1 MKKLI
6 ALFLAV
12 VMIAG
17 LVACTSTAKTDT
29 PANETTKT
37 EAPANTPAETSADPA
52 KTDYKI
58 GVSIME
64 LTAYTW
70 YQGVIDGCN
79 NWMTD
84 HGAEYGVNFT
94 FDFEDSRSD
103 VQTML
108 TNVENMIAA
117 GSDGII
123 LFPADASSAIP
134 TMKENVANG
143 IPFVI
148 GDYAQEYSNE
158 SDKVW
163 STFVGH
169 DMKALG
175 VKAGEV
181 AVEYLKTLNKDNPV
195 CLYISVPTSG
205 QVSQDRYDGFAE
217 TVLAAFPNA
226 KIIDEGDTG
235 AHNRD
240 SAQTLVE
247 NVLQRESVID
257 VVCGHNDAEV
267 VGAYNAAVAQGRNE
281 IKFIGIA
288 GDIDVLNWIQ
298 NGNEAWLGEVLQDPV
313 VLGYQA
319 TDAMY
324 HALVLGE
331 KLPDKYDLP
340 EPEVP
345 EDDDEEDSANPK
357 RSRPQTLPTTLGRAG
372 AGSADFSAAARG
384 N

>member
-1 MKKLI
+1 MKKVI
-6 ALFLAV
+6 ALLLTLA
-12 VMIAG
+12 MALS
-17 LVACTSTAKTDT
+17 LVACAS
-29 PANETTKT
+29 
-37 EAPANTPAETSADPA
+37 APAPAAAPA
-52 KTDYKI
+52 AEAAPAPAAEAAPAPAAEEAAPAAEEAAPAAKDYKI

-79 NWMTD
+79 NWMAD
-84 HGAEYGVNFT
+84 NGAANGVNFT
-94 FDFEDSRSD
+94 FDFEDSHSD
-103 VQTML
+103 VSTML
-108 TNVENMIAA
+108 NNVENMVAA
-117 GSDGII
+117 GSNGII

-134 TMKENVANG
+134 TMKQYVAQG

-148 GDYAQEYSNE
+148 GDYAQEAA
-158 SDKVW
+158 SDEDIVW

-181 AVEYLKTLNKDNPV
+181 AVEYLKTLGKDNPT
-195 CLYISVPTSG
+195 CLFITVPTSG
-205 QVSQDRYDGFAE
+205 QVAADRFNGFKD
-217 TVLAAFPNA
+217 TVMAAFPNA
-226 KIIDEGDTG
+226 TVIEEGDTG

-240 SAQTLVE
+240 SAQTLME
-247 NVLQRESVID
+247 NILQREATID

-267 VGAYNAAVAQGRNE
+267 VGAYNAAIQQGRNE

-288 GDIDVLNWIQ
+288 GDIDILTWLSE
-298 NGNEAWLGEVLQDPV
+298 GNENWLAEVLQDPV

-331 KLPDKYDLP
+331 TLDPKYELPQPEAITPANIKDYDWKNW
-340 EPEVP
+340 
-345 EDDDEEDSANPK
+345 SW
-357 RSRPQTLPTTLGRAG
+357 LG
-372 AGSADFSAAARG
+372 
-384 N
+384 

>member
-1 MKKLI
+1 MKKVL
-6 ALFLAV
+6 ALLLTLAMV
-12 VMIAG
+12 LFV
-17 LVACTSTAKTDT
+17 LACAA
-29 PANETTKT
+29 PAAPATEPATEPAAE
-37 EAPANTPAETSADPA
+37 EAPAEEAAPAAEGTAA
-52 KTDYKI
+52 KDYKI

-79 NWMTD
+79 NWMAD
-84 HGAEYGVNFT
+84 NGAANGVNFT
-94 FDFEDSRSD
+94 FDFEDSHSD
-103 VQTML
+103 VSTML
-108 TNVENMIAA
+108 NNVENMAAA

-134 TMKENVANG
+134 TMKQYVAQG

-148 GDYAQEYSNE
+148 GDYAQEAS
-158 SDKVW
+158 SDEDIVW

-169 DMKALG
+169 DMTALG
-175 VKAGEV
+175 IKAGEV
-181 AVEYLKTLNKDNPV
+181 AVEYLKTLNKDNPT
-195 CLYISVPTSG
+195 CLFITVPTSG
-205 QVSQDRYDGFAE
+205 QVAADRFNGFKD

-226 KIIDEGDTG
+226 TIIEEGDTG

-240 SAQTLVE
+240 SAQTLME
-247 NVLQRESVID
+247 NILQREATID

-267 VGAYNAAVAQGRNE
+267 VGAYNAAIQQGRNE

-288 GDIDVLNWIQ
+288 GDIDILTWLSE
-298 NGNEAWLGEVLQDPV
+298 GNENWLAEVLQDPV

-331 KLPDKYDLP
+331 TLDPKYELPQPEAITADNISEYDWQ
-340 EPEVP
+340 
-345 EDDDEEDSANPK
+345 SW
-357 RSRPQTLPTTLGRAG
+357 TWLG
-372 AGSADFSAAARG
+372 
-384 N
+384 

>member
-6 ALFLAV
+6 ALLLAA
-12 VMIAG
+12 VMLVG
-17 LVACTSTAKTDT
+17 LVACASTTT
-29 PANETTKT
+29 ETTT
-37 EAPANTPAETSADPA
+37 ETATETTTETTETTETAEETTAEAA

-79 NWMTD
+79 NWMAD
-84 HGAEYGVNFT
+84 HGEEYGVNFT

-117 GSDGII
+117 GSDGVI

-143 IPFVI
+143 VPFVI

-181 AVEYLKTLNKDNPV
+181 AVEYLQTLGKDDPV

-267 VGAYNAAVAQGRNE
+267 VGAYNAAVAQGRDE

-288 GDIDVLNWIQ
+288 GDIDVLTWIQ

-331 KLPDKYDLP
+331 SLPDKYELP
-340 EPEVP
+340 EPEAITP
-345 EDDDEEDSANPK
+345 ANIN
-357 RSRPQTLPTTLGRAG
+357 SYDWQSWGWLG
-372 AGSADFSAAARG
+372 
-384 N
+384 

>member
-1 MKKLI
+1 MKKLL
-6 ALFLAV
+6 ALLLAL
-12 VMIAG
+12 VMVLG
-17 LVACTSTAKTDT
+17 LVACGNND
-29 PANETTKT
+29 
-37 EAPANTPAETSADPA
+37 APAADAPAADAPA
-52 KTDYKI
+52 ADAPAADAPAADAPAADEGVKTYKI

-79 NWMTD
+79 DWMAD
-84 HGAEYGVNFT
+84 HGAEYGVEFQYT
-94 FDFEDSRSD
+94 FEDSRSD

-108 TNVENMIAA
+108 NNVENMVAA

-169 DMKALG
+169 DMRALG
-175 VKAGEV
+175 VKSGEV
-181 AVEYLKTLNKDNPV
+181 AVEYLKTLGKDDPV
-195 CLYISVPTSG
+195 CLWITVPTSG
-205 QVSQDRYDGFAE
+205 QVSQDRFDGFKE

-226 KIIDEGDTG
+226 TILEEGDTG

-240 SAQTLVE
+240 SAQTLME
-247 NVLQRESVID
+247 NILQREPVID
-257 VVCGHNDAEV
+257 VVSGHNSTEV
-267 VGAYNAAVAQGRNE
+267 VGAYNAAIAQGRDE
-281 IKFIGIA
+281 IKFVGLA
-288 GDIDVLNWIQ
+288 GDIDVLGWIEE
-298 NGNEAWLGEVLQDPV
+298 GNEAWLGEVLQDPV

-319 TDAMY
+319 ADAMY
-324 HALVLGE
+324 RSLVLGE
-331 KLPDKYDLP
+331 DLPDTYELPMPEAITPDNIADYDWHNW
-340 EPEVP
+340 
-345 EDDDEEDSANPK
+345 AW
-357 RSRPQTLPTTLGRAG
+357 LG
-372 AGSADFSAAARG
+372 
-384 N
+384 

>member
-6 ALFLAV
+6 ALLLAV
-12 VMIAG
+12 MMLVG
-17 LVACTSTAKTDT
+17 LVACASTAKT
-29 PANETTKT
+29 E
-37 EAPANTPAETSADPA
+37 TPAETANTDTPAETTPAETTDEAPAETA

-117 GSDGII
+117 SSDGII

-181 AVEYLKTLNKDNPV
+181 AVEYLKTLGKDDPG

-247 NVLQRESVID
+247 NILQRESVID

-267 VGAYNAAVAQGRNE
+267 VGAYNAAVAQGRDE

-331 KLPDKYDLP
+331 TLPDKYDLP
-340 EPEVP
+340 EPEAITP
-345 EDDDEEDSANPK
+345 ANIADYAWQ
-357 RSRPQTLPTTLGRAG
+357 SWGWLG
-372 AGSADFSAAARG
+372 
-384 N
+384 

>member
-1 MKKLI
+1 MSATVKQ
-6 ALFLAV
+6 
-12 VMIAG
+12 
-17 LVACTSTAKTDT
+17 VAQYA
-29 PANETTKT
+29 
-37 EAPANTPAETSADPA
+37 
-52 KTDYKI
+52 
-58 GVSIME
+58 GVSVATVSKYINGGNLKPEYLARVEKAVRE
-64 LTAYTW
+64 LDYQVNEVARNLKTKKSFLVGVLVPSLGIRFYASIISRIQKILLDKGYTTLLLG
-70 YQGVIDGCN
+70 YRRNNRIDFR
-79 NWMTD
+79 
-84 HGAEYGVNFT
+84 HL
-94 FDFEDSRSD
+94 D
-103 VQTML
+103 VL
-108 TNVENMIAA
+108 LRWHV
-117 GSDGII
+117 DGII

-340 EPEVP
+340 EPEAITP
-345 EDDDEEDSANPK
+345 ANIADYAWQ
-357 RSRPQTLPTTLGRAG
+357 SWGWLG
-372 AGSADFSAAARG
+372 
-384 N
+384 

>member
-6 ALFLAV
+6 ALLLAV
-12 VMIAG
+12 VMVLG
-17 LVACTSTAKTDT
+17 MVACAQK
-29 PANETTKT
+29 
-37 EAPANTPAETSADPA
+37 APANTPAEPEKTTEETPAAEAPAAEEPAEESETSN
-52 KTDYKI
+52 TYKI

-70 YQGVIDGCN
+70 FQGVIVGCN
-79 NWMTD
+79 DWMAD
-84 HGAEYGVNFT
+84 HGEEYGVNFE

-108 TNVENMIAA
+108 TNVENMVAA
-117 GSDGII
+117 GAQGII

-148 GDYAQEYSNE
+148 GDYAQEAS
-158 SDKVW
+158 SDADKVW

-175 VKAGEV
+175 IKAGKV
-181 AVEYLKTLNKDNPV
+181 AVEYLQTLGKDDPV

-205 QVSQDRYDGFAE
+205 QVSKDRYDGFAE

-247 NVLQRESVID
+247 NVLQREPVID

-267 VGAYNAAVAQGRNE
+267 VGAYNACVAQGRTE
-281 IKFIGIA
+281 TKFIGIA
-288 GDIDVLNWIQ
+288 GDIDVLTWIQ
-298 NGNEAWLGEVLQDPV
+298 NGNDAWIGEVLQDPV

-331 KLPDKYDLP
+331 KLPETYDLP
-340 EPEVP
+340 EPEAITPANV
-345 EDDDEEDSANPK
+345 DSYDWQSWAW
-357 RSRPQTLPTTLGRAG
+357 LG
-372 AGSADFSAAARG
+372 
-384 N
+384 